1 MLSVFSQI
9 LLQQKLEV
17 LDLRDND
24 ISNVKRLK
32 KFMKATWSIKKFDLR
47 GNIINNDGLIELWDG
62 LKNNLSI
69 TELLYNNKSSCTF
82 TKENIMNIEKQLNLN
97 KAIHA
102 IIDQSSKLDNLK
114 TMGQSVTTVTGEY
127 AQYNVEVEESQRR
140 FDPRIRTTLNLS
152 GENIPDIEALCKYIS
167 LSQCKELILCNC
179 DLTLKQL
186 KTLIFFM
193 QEYNVKLDKLD
204 LSNNKDLKSQAWYSL
219 SKVWSNG
226 VRSGINTIILDGC
239 TFDTND
245 LLDIL

>member
-1 MLSVFSQI
+1 M
-9 LLQQKLEV
+9 
-17 LDLRDND
+17 
-24 ISNVKRLK
+24 
-32 KFMKATWSIKKFDLR
+32 
-47 GNIINNDGLIELWDG
+47 
-62 LKNNLSI
+62 
-69 TELLYNNKSSCTF
+69 
-82 TKENIMNIEKQLNLN
+82 
-97 KAIHA
+97 
-102 IIDQSSKLDNLK
+102 
-114 TMGQSVTTVTGEY
+114 TGEY